1 MEIIFIKIVL
11 KCDHAKWL
19 GFLFGMLLFGKLYLI
34 LDIFNVVFEIL
45 KLLLLL

>member
-19 GFLFGMLLFGKLYLI
+19 GFLFGMLLFEKLDLI
-34 LDIFNVVFEIL
+34 NVVFEIL